1 MSDAKFIKLIQGC
14 QLPQYEFV
22 DFYFDE
28 FAYTITIDLKRR
40 NDMYYTC
47 AHCGQQTFFYYDT
60 LTPRTV
66 EDMPVGP
73 YRLFWRFEPRWVHCP
88 HCGTIHVEKIPG
100 LTPHSRQTDRFRL
113 LIAREC
119 DSASVS
125 AVARKFSLN
134 DETVR
139 RIDKEFLAKRE
150 AITASKT
157 CEKLAIDEIA
167 IKKGH
172 IYATLF
178 YSHDDKCVIG
188 MVEGRGRDVVC
199 GFFKGMSQQWRDGV
213 KVVTSDLWRAYRT
226 AVRRYLPNAAIVT
239 DKFHVFKYAGDALDE
254 VRRCEYA
261 KQQDKTVFD
270 LKKARFLIQRHNID
284 LDAKGLKRIEQLKA
298 TNENVYT
305 AYLLKEQALTFYAQE
320 SAEAAE
326 RFLNGWASSCIAS
339 KLSPFVNLG
348 RRLLRHSKTILA
360 YFTHR
365 ISNAFAEG
373 VNNKVKVVKRMAFG
387 FHDFEYFRLKIMA
400 ATGYLR
406 PLTMNFR

>member
-22 DFYFDE
+22 DFHFDE

-40 NDMYYTC
+40 DDMYYTC
-47 AHCGQQTFFYYDT
+47 AHCGQQTFFYYDA
-60 LTPRTV
+60 LKPRTV

-73 YRLFWRFEPRWVHCP
+73 YRLFWRFGPRRVHCP
-88 HCGTIHVEKIPG
+88 HCGTIHVEKIHG
-100 LTPHSRQTDRFRL
+100 LTPRSRQTDRFRL

-119 DSASVS
+119 DNASVS

-139 RIDKEFLAKRE
+139 RIDREFLAKRE
-150 AITASKT
+150 SITVGKT

-213 KVVTSDLWRAYRT
+213 RVVTSDLWRAYRT
-226 AVRRYLPNAAIVT
+226 AVRRHLPNAAIVT
-239 DKFHVFKYAGDALDE
+239 DKFHVFNTPAMRWTRCEDANTPNSRT
-254 VRRCEYA
+254 RRCSTSRRRGSSYSG
-261 KQQDKTVFD
+261 TTST
-270 LKKARFLIQRHNID
+270 LMRKASR
-284 LDAKGLKRIEQLKA
+284 G
-298 TNENVYT
+298 
-305 AYLLKEQALTFYAQE
+305 
-320 SAEAAE
+320 
-326 RFLNGWASSCIAS
+326 
-339 KLSPFVNLG
+339 
-348 RRLLRHSKTILA
+348 
-360 YFTHR
+360 
-365 ISNAFAEG
+365 
-373 VNNKVKVVKRMAFG
+373 
-387 FHDFEYFRLKIMA
+387 
-400 ATGYLR
+400 
-406 PLTMNFR
+406 